1 MKMNSYIVKRYVFVG
16 QNNERLSL
24 EAKSKNEAI
33 STLMKLVS
41 NISYWKEMR
50 VRKRHKNI
58 KSPNKAEG

>member
-1 MKMNSYIVKRYVFVG
+1 MNNNIIKRYVFVG

-24 EAKSKNEAI
+24 EAKTKDEAI
-33 STLMKLVS
+33 STLMNLVS

-58 KSPNKAEG
+58 KSANKAEG

>member
-1 MKMNSYIVKRYVFVG
+1 MSDNIIKRYVFVG

-24 EAKSKNEAI
+24 EAKTKDEAI

-50 VRKRHKNI
+50 VRKRHKNM

>member
-1 MKMNSYIVKRYVFVG
+1 MSDNIIKRYVFVG

-24 EAKSKNEAI
+24 EAKTKDEAI
-33 STLMKLVS
+33 STLVNLVS

-50 VRKRHKNI
+50 VRKRHKNM

>member
-1 MKMNSYIVKRYVFVG
+1 MSDNIIKRYVFVG

-24 EAKSKNEAI
+24 EAKTKDEAI
-33 STLMKLVS
+33 SKLMKLVS

-50 VRKRHKNI
+50 VRKRHKNM